1 MHPHEAGTTHS
12 VGCQSRG
19 EAAKITELC
28 YLLSFQLLA
37 PAARWSQETT
47 PGGSLMSYL
56 EKVWDQIEKKA
67 PAVSGGSV
75 GGSTVIAFLV
85 LS

>member
-1 MHPHEAGTTHS
+1 MHPHEAGTIHS

-37 PAARWSQETT
+37 PAGRWSQETT

-56 EKVWDQIEKKA
+56 EKPGIRLKRKPLRSQA
-67 PAVSGGSV
+67 AV
-75 GGSTVIAFLV
+75 GGEA
-85 LS
+85 LSLPS